1 MLPVARFF
9 LACFPL
15 LVAQACAGGAQ
26 HPEAPESRQI
36 QAFTSNSPFD
46 TARGKTAASTASTH
60 APKTNSNRT
69 SSRPTETNT
78 RANGPTERP
87 RLEVVRLLPKQPAA
101 NDGDAGEEQDERQ
114 PRVVVRAEGS
124 HEGQVYRDDSKPAQ
138 PSTAEAM
145 QQYNEALDLVH
156 RKRYEQAIE
165 AFAGFLVRY
174 PGHPNADNA
183 MYWRGECYYALGN
196 YVRAADQFE
205 GVVARFPKGNK
216 VPDAL
221 LKLGMSQTRMG
232 ETEQANNAYK
242 RLRSEF
248 PYSEAASK
256 IPEN

>member
-1 MLPVARFF
+1 MLSVARFF
-9 LACFPL
+9 LASFPL
-15 LVAQACAGGAQ
+15 LLAQACAGGAP
-26 HPEAPESRQI
+26 HPETPETQQF
-36 QAFTSNSPFD
+36 QAFTNNEPYD
-46 TARGKTAASTASTH
+46 GGLGKTEASTH
-60 APKTNSNRT
+60 TNKPHST
-69 SSRPTETNT
+69 SSPSRPSGANT
-78 RANGPTERP
+78 RPNSPTERP
-87 RLEVVRLLPKQPAA
+87 GLEVVRLLPNQQPT
-101 NDGDAGEEQDERQ
+101 NKVDAVEPQDEHQ
-114 PRVVVRAEGS
+114 DRVVVRAEGS
-124 HEGQVYRDDSKPAQ
+124 REGQVFRDDSKPAQ
-138 PSTAEAM
+138 SSPAEAM
-145 QQYNEALDLVH
+145 QQYNEALELVQ

-196 YVRAADQFE
+196 YFRAAEQFE

-232 ETEQANNAYK
+232 ETEQANNAYQ